1 MVKIII
7 FCQSTNKRLLSNN
20 FLSEVTF
27 YSMTH
32 TQEELFLLQS
42 WITQG
47 QYCNWTSFKTNVLK
61 SGSMMMKQVRR
72 LFIIIVFLANIFI
85 IALPIIEKFLA
96 DGVMIEV
103 STRDEDGL
111 LPPAITFCRR
121 SADLY
126 GWQYNL
132 SSCHAFPVVD
142 LISKM
147 KGSAIGNVSIS
158 QKWVGKNS

>member
-1 MVKIII
+1 
-7 FCQSTNKRLLSNN
+7 
-20 FLSEVTF
+20 
-27 YSMTH
+27 
-32 TQEELFLLQS
+32 
-42 WITQG
+42 
-47 QYCNWTSFKTNVLK
+47 
-61 SGSMMMKQVRR
+61 MMMKQVRR

-126 GWQYNL
+126 G
-132 SSCHAFPVVD
+132 
-142 LISKM
+142 
-147 KGSAIGNVSIS
+147 
-158 QKWVGKNS
+158 